1 LARSPAGGEQTLA
14 ERINKYNA
22 IRLLVVDRMTDH
34 VSMIGKLERSD
45 VIFEKT
51 LEAVLGTEHEF
62 AHA

>member
-1 LARSPAGGEQTLA
+1 
-14 ERINKYNA
+14 
-22 IRLLVVDRMTDH
+22 
-34 VSMIGKLERSD
+34 MIGKLERSD